1 MIGIIQ
7 RISTLLS
14 KSLNILALRG
24 FRISGSYKNKFGKT
38 NQILLQLKICFKR
51 TIYSRIKKSEVLEF
65 HF

>member
-1 MIGIIQ
+1 MIGITQ

-14 KSLNILALRG
+14 RSLSILALLSLRMFAG
-24 FRISGSYKNKFGKT
+24 YKNKFGKT
-38 NQILLQLKICFKR
+38 NHKPLQLKICFKK